1 MSRIGKSPIF
11 LPIGVNC
18 KIDSNKLVV
27 SGPQGYL
34 EKDIPSELSIKI
46 QDNTI
51 SVQNFNNSKKSR
63 ALHGLFRTLIQN
75 MVLGVNKKFEIILK
89 LKGVGYRCQV
99 KNNTLNLS
107 LGFSHSIELTIPDG
121 IEVIVD
127 ANVDIKI
134 LGLNKETVGLFAA
147 KIRSFRIPEPY
158 NGKGVLYKDEI
169 ILRKAGKSR
178 KK

>member
-1 MSRIGKSPIF
+1 MSRIGKSPIS
-11 LPIGVNC
+11 LPIGVSC
-18 KIDSNKLVV
+18 KIDNSKILV

-34 EKDIPSELSIKI
+34 EKDIPPELSIKI
-46 QDNTI
+46 RDNI
-51 SVQNFNNSKKSR
+51 LCVQTLKDSKKSR
-63 ALHGLFRTLIQN
+63 ALHGLFRTLIHN
-75 MVLGVNKKFEIILK
+75 MVLGVNKKFEILLK

-107 LGFSHSIELTIPDG
+107 LGFSHPIELSIPDD
-121 IEVIVD
+121 IEVNVD

-134 LGLNKETVGLFAA
+134 LGLNKENVGLFAA
-147 KIRSFRIPEPY
+147 KIRSFRVPEPY